1 VGQLAQQSAP
11 HGRVLVVDDDVFVR
25 RIMRMALQDTHE
37 VVEASDGTHAL
48 GILRARPRDFDLV
61 LCDVEMPS
69 MNGAQ
74 LYAELAAQLP
84 EVLDDV
90 VMITGGP
97 RTADLR
103 EFVAAREPAVL
114 HKPFE
119 MSRLRELV
127 RERIAARRSG

>member
-1 VGQLAQQSAP
+1 
-11 HGRVLVVDDDVFVR
+11 
-25 RIMRMALQDTHE
+25 MALQDTHE
-37 VVEASDGTHAL
+37 VVEATDGTHAL

-90 VMITGGP
+90 VMVTGGP

-103 EFVAAREPAVL
+103 RFVAAREPAVL
-114 HKPFE
+114 HKPFGMDE
-119 MSRLRELV
+119 LRKLV
-127 RERIAARRSG
+127 QARVLARRST

>member
-1 VGQLAQQSAP
+1 
-11 HGRVLVVDDDVFVR
+11 
-25 RIMRMALQDTHE
+25 MALQDTHE
-37 VVEASDGTHAL
+37 VVEATDGAHAL
-48 GILRARPRDFDLV
+48 GILRERPRDFDLV

-90 VMITGGP
+90 VMVTGGP

-103 EFVAAREPAVL
+103 GFVAAREPAVL
-114 HKPFE
+114 HKPFDMDE
-119 MSRLRELV
+119 LRKLV
-127 RERIAARRSG
+127 QARVLARRST

>member
-1 VGQLAQQSAP
+1 
-11 HGRVLVVDDDVFVR
+11 
-25 RIMRMALQDTHE
+25 MALQDTHE
-37 VVEASDGTHAL
+37 VVEACDGTHAL

-74 LYAELAAQLP
+74 LYAELAAHVP

-90 VMITGGP
+90 VMVTGGP

-103 EFVAAREPAVL
+103 RFVAAREPAVL
-114 HKPFE
+114 HKPFD
-119 MSRLRELV
+119 MDDLRRLV
-127 RERIAARRSG
+127 RERVLARRSS